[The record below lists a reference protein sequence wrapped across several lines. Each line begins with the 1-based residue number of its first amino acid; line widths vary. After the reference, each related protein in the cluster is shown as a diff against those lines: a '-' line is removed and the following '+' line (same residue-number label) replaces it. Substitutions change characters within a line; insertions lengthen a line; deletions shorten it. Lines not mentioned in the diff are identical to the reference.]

1 MGLSSLGGA
10 NVEFTHSHVF
20 AVKYTVPVCEME
32 REKKY
37 TWVFKVFFFLLPH
50 SSLIFIYHCPS
61 CSKDGSVLD
70 RALEFRSSAAMRN
83 TSVSL

>member
-37 TWVFKVFFFLLPH
+37 TWVFKVFFFLTSSFLPYFH
-50 SSLIFIYHCPS
+50 LSLSIMLQGWKCAGSS
-61 CSKDGSVLD
+61 
-70 RALEFRSSAAMRN
+70 
-83 TSVSL
+83 T